1 MSAMWS
7 LQENILET
15 PDKELLVD
23 FIRSTDRF
31 TQFEKVKEFE
41 KLWSSWQGISYSTY
55 VNSGSS
61 ADLIMLDAVKEY
73 YRIEDGAEVLVPA
86 VTWTTNITSVIQA
99 KLTPVFV
106 DVNLD
111 DFSFDYE
118 KLEKSITERTK
129 IILVTHLIG
138 IPANIEKLEEIA
150 KKHDLLIL
158 EDCCESHGA
167 TFGHEKVGNFGIA
180 STFSFYWGHH
190 MTTVEGGMVC
200 TNIDE
205 LNDLFILKRSHGLAR
220 ELHSSKHQK
229 YKDLYPDIDFNF
241 LFLTHGYNFRNTE
254 LHAEIGIKQI
264 KHLDR
269 YISIRNENHKMFL
282 EIVGSIGSKIYPV
295 ENEGISSF
303 CLPFIFKEIADKN
316 TLKNALNEAGIE
328 IRPIISGN
336 LLKQPCFSKYGIGTN
351 FKNAQIIH
359 ENGFYIGNN
368 QFVSDERLG
377 ILDSIIKNVF

>member
-1 MSAMWS
+1 MWS

-23 FIRSTDRF
+23 FIRNTERF
-31 TQFEKVKEFE
+31 TQFEKVREFE
-41 KLWSSWQGISYSTY
+41 NIWSSWQGISCSTY

-99 KLTPVFV
+99 KLTPTFV

-150 KKHDLLIL
+150 KKYDLLIL

-167 TFGHEKVGNFGIA
+167 KFGQEKVGNFGIA

-190 MTTVEGGMVC
+190 MTTVEGGMIC

-220 ELHSSKHQK
+220 ELHPSKHQK

-269 YISIRNENHKMFL
+269 YISIRNQNHNMFL
-282 EIVGSIGSKIYPV
+282 EIVSSIGSKIYPV

-303 CLPFIFKEIADKN
+303 CLPFIFKEITDKN
-316 TLKNALNEAGIE
+316 ILKNALNQAEIE

-336 LLKQPCFSKYGIGTN
+336 LLKQPCFSKYGIYTN

-368 QFVSDERLG
+368 QFVNTERLG
-377 ILDSIIKNVF
+377 LLNSIIKNVF